1 MIENKIE
8 NFLYSKSSKEAL
20 FKGIEDI
27 TEKKEAEQYLQ
38 NAIADAEFT
47 LNRIQPYLC
56 KSIKILER
64 SEEHTSELQSP

>member
-27 TEKKEAEQYLQ
+27 TEKKRSRTIFTKCHCRCRIYTKQ
-38 NAIADAEFT
+38 NST
-47 LNRIQPYLC
+47 L
-56 KSIKILER
+56 SM
-64 SEEHTSELQSP
+64 